1 MSEQARPIIP
11 DAAPLERREHYE
23 RISGK
28 APRRGL
34 TVHEA
39 AEHCGMS
46 VSGFCSWVK
55 RAGISCRIPGTTKY
69 DLKKLDA
76 ELDRIMGLSAPA
88 GQAAELS
95 PLEAWRAKRNG
106 CAA

>member
-1 MSEQARPIIP
+1 MTEQAKTIIP
-11 DAAPLERREHYE
+11 DEAAPERRAHYE

-28 APRRGL
+28 APKRGL

-39 AEHCGMS
+39 AEHCGMT
-46 VSGFCSWVK
+46 VPGFSSWMK
-55 RAGISCRIPGTTKY
+55 RAGIKCRIPGSTKY

-76 ELDRIMGLSAPA
+76 ELDRLMGLSKPDAPER
-88 GQAAELS
+88 ELT
-95 PLEAWRAKRNG
+95 PYEAWKAKRDG

>member
-1 MSEQARPIIP
+1 MSDTAEASPARR
-11 DAAPLERREHYE
+11 AHYE

-34 TVHEA
+34 TAQEA

-46 VSGFCSWVK
+46 VSGFHSWLK
-55 RAGISCRIPGTTKY
+55 RADVKCRIPGTTRY
-69 DLKKLDA
+69 DLKALDA
-76 ELDRIMGLSAPA
+76 ELDRIMGLAKPAAAAPER
-88 GQAAELS
+88 G
-95 PLEAWRAKRNG
+95 PTPYEAWKAKRDG

>member
-1 MSEQARPIIP
+1 MSEQAKTIIP
-11 DAAPLERREHYE
+11 DEASPERRAHYE

-28 APRRGL
+28 APKRGL

-39 AEHCGMS
+39 AEHCGMT
-46 VSGFCSWVK
+46 VPGFSSWMK
-55 RAGISCRIPGTTKY
+55 RAGIKCRIPGSTKY

>member
-1 MSEQARPIIP
+1 MSEQGRASIP
-11 DAAPLERREHYE
+11 DAAPQERREHYE

-46 VSGFCSWVK
+46 VSGFLSWIK
-55 RAGISCRIPGTTKY
+55 RAGIVCRFPGTTKY

-76 ELDRIMGLSAPA
+76 ELDRIMGLAKPDAPER
-88 GQAAELS
+88 ELT
-95 PLEAWRAKRNG
+95 PYEAWKAKRDG